1 MEKRPVRAAGVSAQ
15 SGAAVRCGARGWQ
28 RPSPGEDPAPRLP
41 MSRTRHQR
49 ARDSNVERTWAAREP
64 VCQATFPGAPCPPPG
79 SPSPPDAGQQKH
91 SGAPGGL
98 RTRGVPKPSRG
109 AARCL
114 CSSMGREDELRV
126 NSHCHPG
133 VVSIIFWGLSR
144 LNSSSAT
151 LPRNPGTGPTSLSE
165 AALQAAPHLL
175 AATGPASPLLSP
187 AGKRRGPRPPAAL
200 LLGHCGWPRGSPGP
214 ETQRDARWAVM
225 GDQGRFSGFALSESG
240 GRK

>member
-1 MEKRPVRAAGVSAQ
+1 MRRGV
-15 SGAAVRCGARGWQ
+15 RGWQ
-28 RPSPGEDPAPRLP
+28 RPSSGEDPAPRLP

-64 VCQATFPGAPCPPPG
+64 LPSSHVSWCSLPSARQPEPPRRGA
-79 SPSPPDAGQQKH
+79 AEAR
-91 SGAPGGL
+91 GAPGEL

-114 CSSMGREDELRV
+114 RSSMGRGDELRV

-133 VVSIIFWGLSR
+133 VVSIIFRGLPR

-151 LPRNPGTGPTSLSE
+151 LPCNPGTSPTSLSE

-175 AATGPASPLLSP
+175 AATGPADPLLSP
-187 AGKRRGPRPPAAL
+187 AFSFRGQRPLAAI
-200 LLGHCGWPRGSPGP
+200 LLGHCGWPRGS
-214 ETQRDARWAVM
+214 
-225 GDQGRFSGFALSESG
+225 QGRARGAAG
-240 GRK
+240 CKMGCDGKPRKIFRLCTGWEWRQELK